1 MICIN
6 NNQYLFSQVLLY
18 GVVFDKYVKK
28 LEKIP
33 FWLWRLLSLCFS
45 WVLVVAEEIYWSY
58 EKLKATFKLVKILQK
73 EPEMRNRNVS
83 ISSVAKI
90 VVSKSEK
97 RTFKGMN
104 FDERMQVKEF
114 FEATTRELDQLSHLA
129 ARESSIQLV
138 LQ

>member
-1 MICIN
+1 
-6 NNQYLFSQVLLY
+6 
-18 GVVFDKYVKK
+18 
-28 LEKIP
+28 
-33 FWLWRLLSLCFS
+33 
-45 WVLVVAEEIYWSY
+45 
-58 EKLKATFKLVKILQK
+58 
-73 EPEMRNRNVS
+73 MRNRNVS

-97 RTFKGMN
+97 RTFKRMN
-104 FDERMQVKEF
+104 FEERMQVKEF

>member
-1 MICIN
+1 M
-6 NNQYLFSQVLLY
+6 
-18 GVVFDKYVKK
+18 VFDKYVKK
-28 LEKIP
+28 MKKIP
-33 FWLWRLLSLCFS
+33 FWLWRILSLCSS

-83 ISSVAKI
+83 VSSVAKI
-90 VVSKSEK
+90 VISKSEK
-97 RTFKGMN
+97 RTLEGMN

-114 FEATTRELDQLSHLA
+114 FEATTRELNQLSHLA

-138 LQ
+138 LQYRLYYNW